1 MSTNDFGNTGYS
13 YLTSYTK
20 INPKWVKD
28 LNIRPETTKPKK
40 EDIGEKLLDM
50 GLDKDYFGFDSK
62 SMSNRS
68 KDKQWDTSK

>member
-1 MSTNDFGNTGYS
+1 MATYKRMKLDPS
-13 YLTSYTK
+13 LTSDKK

-40 EDIGEKLLDM
+40 ENIGEKLLDM